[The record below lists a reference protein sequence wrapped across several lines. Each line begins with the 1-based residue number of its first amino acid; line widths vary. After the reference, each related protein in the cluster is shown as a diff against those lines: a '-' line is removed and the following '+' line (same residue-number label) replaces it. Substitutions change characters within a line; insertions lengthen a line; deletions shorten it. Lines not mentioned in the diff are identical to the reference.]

1 MKRTFPV
8 VVLGA
13 LALFLCCLCVD
24 ASAAVITGRLS
35 NFDLKNVS
43 GSQATDLDMI
53 ISGISCSDISYYFG
67 QYSGLMNMSCANV
80 GGGKIRVTFSGGTTF
95 PVPNGQWRHFGLQ
108 FSTANTPN
116 VEKIFWTSGGVQ
128 TGNYIDFVGLSW
140 TGSVDCPVHMEES
153 RADSLGASPYVQVR
167 DANWATAP
175 HIISLDSMVR
185 GNPAMT
191 ALQWMPEAS
200 LNGTLTTASDVL
212 SFWTPP
218 LIPGG
223 DPAVLARYVVL
234 GAGGDTLGYY
244 FEQVSIVGK
253 DVPAMSHWAV
263 LVALVCV
270 LAVVTVA
277 LLRRRVAVSASR
289 S

>member
-1 MKRTFPV
+1 MKRAFPATV
-8 VVLGA
+8 FVA
-13 LALFLCCLCVD
+13 AALFLCCLCVD

-53 ISGISCSDISYYFG
+53 ISGVSCSDISYYFG
-67 QYSGLMNMSCANV
+67 QYSGLMNMSCSSV

-95 PVPNGQWRHFGLQ
+95 PVPNGEWRHFGLQ

-116 VEKIFWTSGGVQ
+116 VEKIFWTDGGVQ
-128 TGNYIDFVGLSW
+128 VGGYIDFVGLSW
-140 TGSVDCPVHMEES
+140 TGSIDCPVHMQMS
-153 RADSLGASPYVQVR
+153 RTDSLGPSPYVEVR
-167 DANWATAP
+167 DANWTTTAHP
-175 HIISLDSMVR
+175 ISLDHMVR
-185 GNPAMT
+185 GDAAMT
-191 ALQWMPEAS
+191 SLDWMPESS
-200 LNGTLTTASDVL
+200 LNGILTSASDVL
-212 SFWTPP
+212 EYTTPP

-223 DPAVLARYVVL
+223 DPAVLTRYIVM
-234 GAGGDTLGYY
+234 GPGGDTLGYY

-263 LVALVCV
+263 IVALVCV
-270 LAVVTVA
+270 LAAVTVA

-289 S
+289 T